1 MVSNALMM
9 TMSGKILSERLDVLR
24 LTFYTA
30 PVSCL
35 CLVPFYINKEV
46 RPPLHMALF
55 LWSYLCLYKSV
66 TDTLTAQFLAQ
77 GRHSRNN

>member
-1 MVSNALMM
+1 MVIGAGTVSNAAMM

-35 CLVPFYINKEV
+35 CLLPFFKYKEV
-46 RPPLHMALF
+46 RALPA
-55 LWSYLCLYKSV
+55 LQLP
-66 TDTLTAQFLAQ
+66 Q
-77 GRHSRNN
+77 

>member
-1 MVSNALMM
+1 MMSNALMM

-46 RPPLHMALF
+46 GILVDMTF
-55 LWSYLCLYKSV
+55 FS
-66 TDTLTAQFLAQ
+66 
-77 GRHSRNN
+77 